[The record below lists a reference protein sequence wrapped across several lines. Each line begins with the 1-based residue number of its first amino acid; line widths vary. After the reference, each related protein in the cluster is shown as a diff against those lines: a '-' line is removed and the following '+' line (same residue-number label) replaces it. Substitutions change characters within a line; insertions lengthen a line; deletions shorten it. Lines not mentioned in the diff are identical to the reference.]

1 VKLAKEWVSM
11 EGLELASKV
20 SRPEA
25 QTVHSE
31 GPYKIVAIDYGIKQ
45 STINK
50 FTERGCTLRI
60 FPAEGNYIDEIKSWN
75 PNGFLFSSGPGD
87 PNATKEY
94 AFKIINF
101 AKQTDKPVFGIG
113 MGHQLLALSEGVS
126 VKKMFVGHRGI
137 NQPVKNLTTGLV
149 EITSQNHGFNVD
161 EETLNNNKAEVT
173 HRNLNDNSI
182 EGLRFKNF
190 PGISVQYQPEA
201 SPGPHDSIYLFDNFL
216 EMIDDKK
223 KMKEVTAK

>member
-1 VKLAKEWVSM
+1 TRAFSKDYSNPQGDESLQEYLEQNNVVGISGIDTRKLVRHIRKKGAMNAIISSDELDEQKLVKLAKEWVSM

-126 VKKMFVGHRGI
+126 
-137 NQPVKNLTTGLV
+137 
-149 EITSQNHGFNVD
+149 
-161 EETLNNNKAEVT
+161 
-173 HRNLNDNSI
+173 
-182 EGLRFKNF
+182 
-190 PGISVQYQPEA
+190 
-201 SPGPHDSIYLFDNFL
+201 
-216 EMIDDKK
+216 
-223 KMKEVTAK
+223 